1 MQTLSARRLDM
12 LLAEWRGTAPAY
24 SALADRVRLL
34 ILDGRIPIGTRLPAE
49 RELAQQ
55 LHLSRTT
62 VSATFA
68 RLRDAGYL
76 SSTRGSGSVAM
87 LPAGEPVAAELPGQG
102 LLDFSKAALPAAHQ
116 LADAATRAAASLPTF
131 LGSPGYD
138 PVGLPQLRQ
147 AIADRYAARGLPT
160 DPAQVMVTI
169 GAQHAIALLS
179 RVILDRSDT
188 AVVETPSYP
197 HAYEALRSAA
207 RRLVP
212 VNVTTSGGWDEDA
225 LRQAFARTH
234 PALAYVMPDFQNPTG
249 CTMGSEQRTEL
260 LRTASK
266 HGTVVVADE
275 TMAELAIDDDGAR
288 PLPLAAYGPAVLIGS
303 LGKTVWGGLRIGW
316 IRAEPDLVQRLVRA
330 RFSHDLGTPILEQ
343 LIAADVLG
351 QYESILAERGRRL
364 REGRDQLASLLRD
377 RLPGW
382 DVPGVRGGLALW
394 VGLGQPVSSQL
405 TLAARNEGLLLAAG
419 PRFGL
424 DGAFE
429 RFLRIPFSYPEEQ
442 TERAVDILA
451 RCWKAL
457 PLAQPS
463 ETGYL
468 AEVV

>member
-1 MQTLSARRLDM
+1 M
-12 LLAEWRGTAPAY
+12 LLADWRSGNPAY
-24 SALADRVRLL
+24 SALADRIRLL
-34 ILDGRIPIGTRLPAE
+34 ILDGRIPIGARLPAE
-49 RELAQQ
+49 RELARQ
-55 LHLSRTT
+55 LSLSRTT
-62 VSATFA
+62 VTATFA

-116 LADAATRAAASLPTF
+116 LADAATRAAASLPAF

-160 DPAQVMVTI
+160 DPSRIMVTI

-179 RVILDRSDT
+179 RVLLDRSDT

-197 HAYEALRSAA
+197 HAYDALRSAA

-212 VNVTTSGGWDEDA
+212 VNVTTGGGWDEDA
-225 LRQAFARTH
+225 LRQSFARTH

-249 CTMGSEQRTEL
+249 RTMGPEQRTEL
-260 LRTASK
+260 LRTAAK
-266 HGTVVVADE
+266 YGTVVVADE
-275 TMAELAIDDDGAR
+275 TMAELAIDDDDGGR

-330 RFSHDLGTPILEQ
+330 RFSSDLGTPILEQ

-364 REGRDQLASLLRD
+364 REGRDQLASLLWD

-382 DVPGVRGGLALW
+382 DVPEVRGGLALW
-394 VGLGQPVSSQL
+394 VGLGRPVSSQL

-429 RFLRIPFSYPEEQ
+429 RFLRIPFSYPAEQ

-451 RCWKAL
+451 RCWQAL
-457 PLAQPS
+457 PFAQHS
-463 ETGYL
+463 EAGYL